1 MHLAK
6 TRTPKRV
13 AVALLGLLLLG
24 GSPAPVAFAQGGQDL
39 NLSYQRPPQAIADI
53 IDAPATPSVSI
64 NSKGDLMLLLERPG
78 YPSIEEL
85 AQPESR
91 LAGLRINPATN
102 GQSRASFVS
111 NIKLKQ
117 VKGGEETQLK
127 GLPQNAR
134 LSYITWS
141 PDEKYIAFTNTVANG

>member
-1 MHLAK
+1 MNLYK
-6 TRTPKRV
+6 TKT
-13 AVALLGLLLLG
+13 AGIALLGMLLLG
-24 GSPAPVAFAQGGQDL
+24 GSQAPAALAQGGQDL
-39 NLSYQRPPQAIADI
+39 NIAYQRPPQAMADI

-85 AQPESR
+85 AQPENR

-102 GQSRASFVS
+102 GQSRGASIS
-111 NIKLKQ
+111 NIRLKQ
-117 VKGGEETQLK
+117 VNGGQESQIT

-134 LSYITWS
+134 LAYITWS
-141 PDEKYIAFTNTVANG
+141 PDE